1 MRSTSPRRRVML
13 RKSFMLRAQTPPEI
27 DHWDNRTSPRQG
39 LALKGSCSSSIDRDG
54 LHTAKQAKCGSG
66 EDYVWLDDETLG
78 TNCTQRARRGN
89 SWEEK
94 AEWTQVWVEEVTLN
108 TFIDGEIT
116 VN

>member
-1 MRSTSPRRRVML
+1 ML

-39 LALKGSCSSSIDRDG
+39 LALKGSCSSSIDGDG
-54 LHTAKQAKCGSG
+54 LHNAKQAKCGSG